1 MFPIKKNL
9 TTKNFTMKI
18 KSLILAGVFAIAGF
32 SGNASNSSLF
42 SYDKAAVNAKMNN
55 VSAVETYVNQNDG
68 VTVSSMNADG
78 QQLVAAANLSEENSL
93 SSSLLDGPV
102 GVPSFLWG
110 CVLGPLGILIV
121 YLVTQDGDETKK
133 SLYGCI
139 VWGVWFFV
147 LPFIMFGLIGI
158 GGGFLWY

>member
-1 MFPIKKNL
+1 
-9 TTKNFTMKI
+9 MKI

-32 SGNASNSSLF
+32 SANASNSSLF
-42 SYDKAAVNAKMNN
+42 SYDKNAVNESFKN
-55 VSAVETYVNQNDG
+55 VSAVEKYVNQNDG

-93 SSSLLDGPV
+93 SSSLLDGPA

-110 CVLGPLGILIV
+110 CVLGPLGLLVV

-133 SLYGCI
+133 SLYGCL
-139 VWGVWFFV
+139 VWGAVVLLINLIPLIFFASSGFFWF
-147 LPFIMFGLIGI
+147 
-158 GGGFLWY
+158 

>member
-1 MFPIKKNL
+1 
-9 TTKNFTMKI
+9 MKI
-18 KSLILAGVFAIAGF
+18 KSLILAGFFAIAGF
-32 SGNASNSSLF
+32 SANASNSSLF

-93 SSSLLDGPV
+93 SSSLLDGPA
-102 GVPSFLWG
+102 GVPSFIWG
-110 CVLGPLGILIV
+110 CVLGWIGILVV

-133 SLYGCI
+133 ALYGC
-139 VWGVWFFV
+139 
-147 LPFIMFGLIGI
+147 LIGW
-158 GGGFLWY
+158 GLGFLLYILFVVVIFGGSFLAFEGMV

>member
-1 MFPIKKNL
+1 
-9 TTKNFTMKI
+9 MKI
-18 KSLILAGVFAIAGF
+18 KSLILAGFFAISCF
-32 SGNASNSSLF
+32 SVSANNSSLF

-93 SSSLLDGPV
+93 SSSLLDGPA

-110 CVLGPLGILIV
+110 CVLGPLGLLVV

-139 VWGVWFFV
+139 VWGVAVLLINLIPLIFFASSGFFWF
-147 LPFIMFGLIGI
+147 
-158 GGGFLWY
+158 